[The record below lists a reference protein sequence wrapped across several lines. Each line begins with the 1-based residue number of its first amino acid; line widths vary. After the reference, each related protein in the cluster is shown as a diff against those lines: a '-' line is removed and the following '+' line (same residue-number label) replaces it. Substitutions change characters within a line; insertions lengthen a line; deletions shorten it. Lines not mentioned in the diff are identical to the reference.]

1 MCFLELLFNFF
12 CIFIFIQFL
21 LNAGG
26 GDGKLIIKGPRP
38 YMFQRILNTFA
49 FGYFFG
55 GKKLIIFTD
64 RGYPPPSRKIPRK

>member
-38 YMFQRILNTFA
+38 KDGPSNQRLKF
-49 FGYFFG
+49 
-55 GKKLIIFTD
+55 GKKS
-64 RGYPPPSRKIPRK
+64 GQ